1 MTPDATALEQL
12 AALLASFLAQ
22 PGTGEIEAAFALGF
36 STPLTCYLVAYFVGL
51 LVNFWRN

>member
-22 PGTGEIEAAFALGF
+22 PEPEALQAAFVAGF
-36 STPLTCYLVAYFVGL
+36 STPVALFVVAYGIGL
-51 LVNFWRN
+51 LIHFWRH

>member
-22 PGTGEIEAAFALGF
+22 PDTGALQAAFVFGF
-36 STPLTCYLVAYFVGL
+36 STPLTVWLVAYLVGL
-51 LVNFWRN
+51 LVHFWR